1 MPADSLEIH
10 VKTAGH
16 VRGFRAGAAVRPTA
30 APHDRQPNISYIIPC
45 SSMASDSSRRSGHV
59 RTKRTHHSLEHA
71 VLALAALAGLPAAL
85 ALIYLTWGQP
95 FSFEVRWTI
104 AAIILVIWL
113 GSAGM
118 AFQMVTHALY
128 LQANLL
134 GALREGDYSIRGTG
148 ARPGSAVDLVMHEI
162 NALGDTLQRQRTEAV
177 ESTALLQSV
186 MGAIDVAVFAFDMDE
201 KLVLANPAAQRL
213 LGKQSVEMLG
223 RHARDLRLER
233 YLEGA
238 TPRLLDRPFGP
249 ESGRLELRRS
259 TFRRDG
265 KPHQLLVFADLTRSL
280 REQEQ
285 QAWQRIVRV
294 LSHEINNSLTPIKSI
309 AHSIKRMISRVP
321 DVPRAAEI
329 QEGLNLIETRSGALG
344 RFLRAYAQ
352 LARLP
357 KPQQRPVQIAS
368 LAHRIAELENRLPVR
383 VRSAE
388 DVEITADPD
397 QLEQLLINI
406 VRNAVDATLETSG
419 SVWIDW
425 EKDDGALQIT
435 IEDEGPG
442 LPDTSNLF
450 VPFFTTK
457 PTGSGIGLALSR
469 QIAEAHG
476 GTLAL
481 ENRPEARGCR
491 AILRL
496 PL

>member
-1 MPADSLEIH
+1 M
-10 VKTAGH
+10 
-16 VRGFRAGAAVRPTA
+16 
-30 APHDRQPNISYIIPC
+30 
-45 SSMASDSSRRSGHV
+45 
-59 RTKRTHHSLEHA
+59 
-71 VLALAALAGLPAAL
+71 LALVIVAGLPAGL
-85 ALIYLTWGQP
+85 ALFYLTWGQDYT
-95 FSFEVRWTI
+95 FEVRWTI
-104 AAIILVIWL
+104 TTLVMVVWIGAAAV
-113 GSAGM
+113 
-118 AFQMVTHALY
+118 AFQMVTRALY
-128 LQANLL
+128 LQSNLL
-134 GALREGDYSIRGTG
+134 GALREGDYSIRGAG
-148 ARPGSAVDLVMHEI
+148 GRPGSAVDLVMHEI

-177 ESTALLQSV
+177 ESTALLTSV

-201 KLVLANPAAQRL
+201 KLVLVNPAAERL
-213 LGKQSVEMLG
+213 IGKPADTMIG
-223 RHARDLRLER
+223 KHAREVRLDKC
-233 YLEGA
+233 LEGE

-280 REQEQ
+280 REEEQ
-285 QAWQRIVRV
+285 QAGQRIVRV

-321 DVPRAAEI
+321 DLPRASEI
-329 QEGLNLIETRSGALG
+329 QDGLNLIETRSGALG

-357 KPQQRPVQIAS
+357 KPQQRNVQIAPI
-368 LAHRIAELENRLPVR
+368 AHRIAELENRLPVA
-383 VRSAE
+383 VKAEE
-388 DVEITADPD
+388 DVEISADPD
-397 QLEQLLINI
+397 QIEQLLINI

-419 SVWIDW
+419 NVWIDW
-425 EKDDGALQIT
+425 QKVDGALQIT
-435 IEDEGPG
+435 VDDEGPG

-476 GTLAL
+476 GSLTL
-481 ENRPEARGCR
+481 ENRIESRGCR
-491 AILRL
+491 ATLRL

>member
-1 MPADSLEIH
+1 
-10 VKTAGH
+10 
-16 VRGFRAGAAVRPTA
+16 
-30 APHDRQPNISYIIPC
+30 
-45 SSMASDSSRRSGHV
+45 
-59 RTKRTHHSLEHA
+59 
-71 VLALAALAGLPAAL
+71 
-85 ALIYLTWGQP
+85 
-95 FSFEVRWTI
+95 
-104 AAIILVIWL
+104 
-113 GSAGM
+113 
-118 AFQMVTHALY
+118 
-128 LQANLL
+128 
-134 GALREGDYSIRGTG
+134 
-148 ARPGSAVDLVMHEI
+148 
-162 NALGDTLQRQRTEAV
+162 V

-201 KLVLANPAAQRL
+201 HLVLANPAAERL
-213 LGKQSVEMLG
+213 IDKEANELLG
-223 RHARDLRLER
+223 RHARDLRLDKC
-233 YLEGA
+233 LEGP

-309 AHSIKRMISRVP
+309 AHSIRRMISRVP
-321 DVPRAAEI
+321 DIPRGAEI

-357 KPQQRPVQIAS
+357 KPQLRTVQIAP
-368 LAHRIAELENRLPVR
+368 LAHRIVELENRLPVT
-383 VRSAE
+383 VRTGPNP
-388 DVEITADPD
+388 DVEISADPD

-406 VRNAVDATLETSG
+406 VRNAVDATLETNG
-419 SVWIDW
+419 SVWIGW
-425 EKDDGALQIT
+425 EKDDGALEIT

-481 ENRPEARGCR
+481 ENRLEAKGCR

>member
-1 MPADSLEIH
+1 M
-10 VKTAGH
+10 
-16 VRGFRAGAAVRPTA
+16 
-30 APHDRQPNISYIIPC
+30 
-45 SSMASDSSRRSGHV
+45 
-59 RTKRTHHSLEHA
+59 
-71 VLALAALAGLPAAL
+71 LALVIVAGLPAGL
-85 ALIYLTWGQP
+85 ALFYLTWGQDYT
-95 FSFEVRWTI
+95 FEVRWTI
-104 AAIILVIWL
+104 TTLVMVVWIGAAAV
-113 GSAGM
+113 
-118 AFQMVTHALY
+118 AFQMVTRALY
-128 LQANLL
+128 LQSNLL
-134 GALREGDYSIRGTG
+134 GALREGDYSIRGAG
-148 ARPGSAVDLVMHEI
+148 GRPGSAVDLVMHEI

-177 ESTALLQSV
+177 ESTALLTSV

-201 KLVLANPAAQRL
+201 KLVLVNPAAERL
-213 LGKQSVEMLG
+213 IGKPADTMIG
-223 RHARDLRLER
+223 KHAREVRLDKC
-233 YLEGA
+233 LEGE

-280 REQEQ
+280 REEEQ

-309 AHSIKRMISRVP
+309 AHSIKRLISRVP
-321 DVPRAAEI
+321 DLPRASEI
-329 QEGLNLIETRSGALG
+329 QDGLNLIETRSGALG

-357 KPQQRPVQIAS
+357 KPQQRNVQIAPI
-368 LAHRIAELENRLPVR
+368 AHRIAELENRLPVA
-383 VRSAE
+383 VKAEE
-388 DVEITADPD
+388 DVEISADPD
-397 QLEQLLINI
+397 QIEQLLINI

-419 SVWIDW
+419 NVWIDW
-425 EKDDGALQIT
+425 QKVDGALQIT
-435 IEDEGPG
+435 IDDEGPG

-476 GTLAL
+476 GSLTL
-481 ENRPEARGCR
+481 ENRIESRGCR
-491 AILRL
+491 ATLRL

>member
-1 MPADSLEIH
+1 VSRTTGQTSARVHRNLE
-10 VKTAGH
+10 
-16 VRGFRAGAAVRPTA
+16 
-30 APHDRQPNISYIIPC
+30 
-45 SSMASDSSRRSGHV
+45 RS
-59 RTKRTHHSLEHA
+59 
-71 VLALAALAGLPAAL
+71 VLLLTLVAGLPGGFAL
-85 ALIYLTWGQP
+85 LYILWQQDY
-95 FSFEVRWTI
+95 SFEVRWTVATVV
-104 AAIILVIWL
+104 AAIWIGAAAL
-113 GSAGM
+113 AY
-118 AFQMVTHALY
+118 QMVTRVLY

-148 ARPGSAVDLVMHEI
+148 AEAGSAVYLVMQEI

-177 ESTALLQSV
+177 ESTKLLQSV
-186 MGAIDVAVFAFDMDE
+186 MAAIDVAVFAFDMDA
-201 KLVLANPAAQRL
+201 KLVLVNPAAERL
-213 LGKQSVEMLG
+213 IGKPAAAVLGQEAQ
-223 RHARDLRLER
+223 HLRLAA
-233 YLEGA
+233 YLAGE
-238 TPRLLDRPFGP
+238 TPRMVERPFGP

-259 TFRRDG
+259 SFRRDG
-265 KPHQLLVFADLTRSL
+265 KPHQLLVFADLSRAL
-280 REQEQ
+280 REEEQ

-309 AHSIKRMISRVP
+309 AHSIKRMLSRVP
-321 DVPRAAEI
+321 DLPRAAEI
-329 QEGLNLIETRSGALG
+329 QDGLNLIETRSGSLG

-357 KPQQRPVQIAS
+357 KPQQRPIQIGPI
-368 LAHRIAELENRLPVR
+368 AHRIAELENRLPVA
-383 VRSAE
+383 VKAADE
-388 DVEITADPD
+388 VEINADPD
-397 QLEQLLINI
+397 QIEQLLINI

-425 EKDDGALQIT
+425 KPVDGSLQIT
-435 IEDEGPG
+435 VEDEGPG

-481 ENRPEARGCR
+481 ENRVEARGCR

-496 PL
+496 PM

>member
-1 MPADSLEIH
+1 
-10 VKTAGH
+10 
-16 VRGFRAGAAVRPTA
+16 
-30 APHDRQPNISYIIPC
+30 
-45 SSMASDSSRRSGHV
+45 MASASNPPGTAPSARPHHRRSGHRSV
-59 RTKRTHHSLEHA
+59 EQSVLL
-71 VLALAALAGLPAAL
+71 LALAAGLPSSL
-85 ALIYLTWGQP
+85 ALLYLTWSQGY
-95 FSFEVRWTI
+95 SFEVRWTI
-104 AAIILVIWL
+104 TTVVLVIWFGAAAL
-113 GSAGM
+113 AS
-118 AFQMVTHALY
+118 QLVQRALY

-134 GALREGDYSIRGTG
+134 GALREGDYSIRGTK
-148 ARPGSAVDLVMHEI
+148 ARPGSGVDLVMTEI

-177 ESTALLQSV
+177 ESTALLTSV

-201 KLVLANPAAQRL
+201 RLVLVNPAAQRL
-213 LGKQSVEMLG
+213 LGKPADELLG
-223 RHARDLRLER
+223 RHAHDLRLDR
-233 YLEGA
+233 CLTGD

-265 KPHQLLVFADLTRSL
+265 KPHQLLVFADLSRAL
-280 REQEQ
+280 REEEQ

-329 QEGLNLIETRSGALG
+329 QDGLTLIETRSGALG

-357 KPQQRPVQIAS
+357 KPQVRPVQIGPI
-368 LAHRIAELENRLPVR
+368 AHRIAELENRLPVS
-383 VRSAE
+383 VRATDDAQIS
-388 DVEITADPD
+388 ADPD
-397 QLEQLLINI
+397 QLEQLLINL
-406 VRNAVDATLETSG
+406 VRNAVDATLETGGHVWLDWKQADG
-419 SVWIDW
+419 S
-425 EKDDGALQIT
+425 LQIT
-435 IEDEGPG
+435 VEDEGPG

-481 ENRPEARGCR
+481 ENRETRGCR
-491 AILRL
+491 AVLRL
-496 PL
+496 PV